1 MKQRGRK
8 SAQSLTVAQVQSIPR
23 AAPPSDLSAYEAECW
38 TTVVNTKPADWFTAD
53 TLPLLRS
60 YVRHCY
66 QAKKIDDEM
75 DKIIERPFVDEGAKY
90 KGEDLYIGDLFEKL
104 QKMRERESAKIMALA
119 RSMRLTQQAQIH
131 PETAGTSRNKGSKGS
146 AVWEFE

>member
-8 SAQSLTVAQVQSIPR
+8 SATSLSVAKVEPIPR
-23 AAPPSDLSAYEAECW
+23 AAPPQDLAAYEAEVW
-38 TTVVNTKPADWFTAD
+38 MSVVNTKPADWFAAD
-53 TLPLLRS
+53 TLPMLRS

-75 DKIIERPFVDEGAKY
+75 DKIIGRPFLAEAAEDD
-90 KGEDLYIGDLFEKL
+90 KGLPLYLGDLFEKL

-119 RSMRLTQQAQIH
+119 RSMRLTQQSQID
-131 PETAGTSRNKGSKGS
+131 PERAHTKSKKS
-146 AVWEFE
+146 NRSELWEFE